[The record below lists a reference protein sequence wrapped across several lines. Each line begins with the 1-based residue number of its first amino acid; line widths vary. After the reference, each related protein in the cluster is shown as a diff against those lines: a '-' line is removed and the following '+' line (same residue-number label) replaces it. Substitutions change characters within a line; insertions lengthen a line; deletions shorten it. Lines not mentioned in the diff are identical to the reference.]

1 MQHTAAVLKSAAS
14 LFGIFMHQTFS
25 RYLLV
30 IFTLLALVGQGVVS
44 NGHAMVIRSME
55 MSAMVSQPSCQ
66 GMDHTA
72 MMQIETEHQANASA
86 MAGAGTSTASTN
98 CCNDQ
103 MPSGAK
109 HCCDGTTF
117 CLNDC
122 GHCLT
127 ISVAG
132 TLFSPHLWPSVSLN
146 DTPMASP
153 MPHFH
158 SISLSS
164 ALKPPI
170 A

>member
-1 MQHTAAVLKSAAS
+1 
-14 LFGIFMHQTFS
+14 MHQTLS

-30 IFTLLALVGQGVVS
+30 IFTLLALVGQGVMS
-44 NGHAMVIRSME
+44 NGHAKVAHSMD
-55 MSAMVSQPSCQ
+55 MSAMVHNPSNQ
-66 GMDHTA
+66 GMGHTA
-72 MMQIETEHQANASA
+72 MMQMSTEHRTDVSAIAN
-86 MAGAGTSTASTN
+86 TD

-103 MPSGAK
+103 MLPGAK
-109 HCCDGTTF
+109 HCCDGTTS

-132 TLFSPHLWPSVSLN
+132 TLFSPHLWPSVDLS
-146 DTPMASP
+146 DTPMATP

-164 ALKPPI
+164 AFKPPI

>member
-1 MQHTAAVLKSAAS
+1 MLKSSRS
-14 LFGIFMHQTFS
+14 LFGIFMHHTLGRS
-25 RYLLV
+25 LLV
-30 IFTLLALVGQGVVS
+30 IFTLLALVGQSVAS
-44 NGHAMVIRSME
+44 NGHAMVMRSME
-55 MSAMVSQPSCQ
+55 MSAMVHNPSSQ
-66 GMDHTA
+66 GMDHAA
-72 MMQIETEHQANASA
+72 MMQMNTENRADSGA
-86 MAGAGTSTASTN
+86 MASTD

-103 MPSGAK
+103 MLPGAK
-109 HCCDGTTF
+109 QHCCDGTTS

-132 TLFSPHLWPSVSLN
+132 TLFSPHLWPSVGLS
-146 DTPMASP
+146 DTPVATP

-164 ALKPPI
+164 AFKPPI

>member
-1 MQHTAAVLKSAAS
+1 MLESIRS
-14 LFGIFMHQTFS
+14 SFGIFMHQALS

-30 IFTLLALVGQGVVS
+30 IFTLLALVGQSVAS
-44 NGHAMVIRSME
+44 NGHAMVMRSME
-55 MSAMVSQPSCQ
+55 LSAMVHNPSSQ
-66 GMDHTA
+66 GMDHAA
-72 MMQIETEHQANASA
+72 MMQMNTENRADSGA
-86 MAGAGTSTASTN
+86 MASTD

-103 MPSGAK
+103 MLPGAK
-109 HCCDGTTF
+109 QHCCDGTTS

-132 TLFSPHLWPSVSLN
+132 TLFSPHLWPSVGLN
-146 DTPMASP
+146 DTPVATP

>member
-1 MQHTAAVLKSAAS
+1 MLESTRS
-14 LFGIFMHQTFS
+14 LFGILMHQTLS

-30 IFTLLALVGQGVVS
+30 IFTLLALVGQGVMS
-44 NGHAMVIRSME
+44 NGHARVTHSME
-55 MSAMVSQPSCQ
+55 MSAMIHNPSNQ
-66 GMDHTA
+66 GMDHAA
-72 MMQIETEHQANASA
+72 MMQMNSEHHTNANT
-86 MAGAGTSTASTN
+86 MANNTD

-103 MPSGAK
+103 MLPGAK
-109 HCCDGTTF
+109 HHCCDGTTS

-132 TLFSPHLWPSVSLN
+132 TLFSPHLWPSVSLS
-146 DTPMASP
+146 DTPMATP

-164 ALKPPI
+164 AFKPPI

>member
-1 MQHTAAVLKSAAS
+1 MWVNALQHNASVLESKRS
-14 LFGIFMHQTFS
+14 LSGIIMHQTLS

-44 NGHAMVIRSME
+44 NGHAMVMRSME
-55 MSAMVSQPSCQ
+55 MGAMVHSLSNQ
-66 GMDHTA
+66 GMDHAA
-72 MMQIETEHQANASA
+72 MMQMNTEHHADASA
-86 MAGAGTSTASTN
+86 MANTN

-103 MPSGAK
+103 MLPGAK
-109 HCCDGTTF
+109 QHCCNGTTS

-132 TLFSPHLWPSVSLN
+132 TLFSPHLWPSVSLS
-146 DTPMASP
+146 DTPMATP

-164 ALKPPI
+164 AFKPPI

>member
-1 MQHTAAVLKSAAS
+1 
-14 LFGIFMHQTFS
+14 
-25 RYLLV
+25 
-30 IFTLLALVGQGVVS
+30 
-44 NGHAMVIRSME
+44 MVMRSME
-55 MSAMVSQPSCQ
+55 MSAMVHNPSSQ
-66 GMDHTA
+66 GMDHAA
-72 MMQIETEHQANASA
+72 MMQMNTENRADSGA
-86 MAGAGTSTASTN
+86 MASTD

-103 MPSGAK
+103 MLPGAK
-109 HCCDGTTF
+109 QHCCDGTTS

-132 TLFSPHLWPSVSLN
+132 TLFSPHLWPSVGLS
-146 DTPMASP
+146 DTPVATP

-164 ALKPPI
+164 AFKPPI

>member
-1 MQHTAAVLKSAAS
+1 MQLNAPMLESSRS
-14 LFGIFMHQTFS
+14 LFGIYMHQALS

-30 IFTLLALVGQGVVS
+30 IFTLLALVGQSVVS
-44 NGHAMVIRSME
+44 NGHAMVMRSME
-55 MSAMVSQPSCQ
+55 MGAMVHHPSSQ
-66 GMDHTA
+66 GMDHSA
-72 MMQIETEHQANASA
+72 MMQMNTENHSDSSTMAN
-86 MAGAGTSTASTN
+86 TD

-103 MPSGAK
+103 MLPGAK
-109 HCCDGTTF
+109 HCCDGTTS

-146 DTPMASP
+146 DTPVATP

-164 ALKPPI
+164 AFKPPI

>member
-1 MQHTAAVLKSAAS
+1 MYHTL
-14 LFGIFMHQTFS
+14 G
-25 RYLLV
+25 RYFLV
-30 IFTLLALVGQGVVS
+30 IFTLLALVGQSVMS
-44 NGHAMVIRSME
+44 NGHAMVSHTMD
-55 MSAMVSQPSCQ
+55 MSAMVHSTSNL

-72 MMQIETEHQANASA
+72 MMQMNTENHPDSHSMANAD
-86 MAGAGTSTASTN
+86 
-98 CCNDQ
+98 CCNDK
-103 MPSGAK
+103 MLPGAK
-109 HCCDGTTF
+109 QHCCDGTTS
-117 CLNDC
+117 CSNDC

-132 TLFSPHLWPSVSLN
+132 TLFSPHLWPSVSMS
-146 DTPMASP
+146 DTAMATP